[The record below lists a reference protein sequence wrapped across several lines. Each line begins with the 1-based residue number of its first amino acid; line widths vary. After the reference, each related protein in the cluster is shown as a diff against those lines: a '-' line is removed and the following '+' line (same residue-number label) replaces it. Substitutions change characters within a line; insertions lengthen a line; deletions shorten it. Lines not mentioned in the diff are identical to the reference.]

1 MKSVFAFTVIT
12 GLVLSS
18 CGGKLDEAKQAMDNL
33 GTIAKSGEN
42 MQNVQSAAEKRRT
55 ERKERGDTL
64 AMPYAELQKL
74 LPADIAG
81 YSAKEPE
88 GSNSDMA
95 GFSMGQASRRYEK
108 PDGSYVTVTLTDW
121 NASETGWAGAT
132 ALFAMKFRVDNSTET
147 SETFQTD
154 DPLVNGSSHFGKQD
168 KNANITYAL
177 GARFLLVVEASQQS
191 DMNFVKSIAER
202 LDLKKL
208 AKM

>member
-1 MKSVFAFTVIT
+1 MRSVFVSTVIA

-33 GTIAKSGEN
+33 ETIAKSGEN
-42 MQNVQSAAEKRRT
+42 MQTVQDAAEKRRT

-74 LPADIAG
+74 LPADIGG
-81 YSAKEPE
+81 YSAKEAE
-88 GSNSDMA
+88 GSNSDME

-121 NASETGWAGAT
+121 NASEAGWAGAT

-154 DPLVNGSSHFGKQD
+154 DPLVNGSSRFGKQD
-168 KNANITYAL
+168 KNATITYAL
-177 GARFLLVVEASQQS
+177 GARFLLVIEANNQS

-208 AKM
+208 GSM